1 MNAENLMT
9 EPAEVIQATHD
20 TASSFGAGEQL
31 RRAREAA
38 GLHVGALAVMLKVP
52 VQRLEALEAERWDLL
67 PDTVFVRALASSVCR
82 VLKVDPAPMLL
93 KLPPANP
100 QPIEVGTVINTPFRG
115 APGTAVNP
123 HGSSQFSRPLVLAV
137 GALLLGALALALFPS
152 IQLPGKK
159 TQGDEDSAKSVSAL
173 PAPDSKSASAEA
185 TPAGPTVSTQPM
197 SRDSAPGVPQSNV
210 SVSATSLSGSP
221 TTPAE
226 LTVSAERSPG
236 SAQPVSGEAIVV
248 FSARGSSWIQVTD
261 ATGAAVLKK
270 ELGPGETA
278 GASGVLPLAVV
289 IGRADMTTVEVRG
302 KPMDLAA
309 VAKNNVARF
318 EVKE

>member
-1 MNAENLMT
+1 M
-9 EPAEVIQATHD
+9 
-20 TASSFGAGEQL
+20 SS
-31 RRAREAA
+31 
-38 GLHVGALAVMLKVP
+38 
-52 VQRLEALEAERWDLL
+52 
-67 PDTVFVRALASSVCR
+67 
-82 VLKVDPAPMLL
+82 
-93 KLPPANP
+93 
-100 QPIEVGTVINTPFRG
+100 
-115 APGTAVNP
+115 
-123 HGSSQFSRPLVLAV
+123 
-137 GALLLGALALALFPS
+137 
-152 IQLPGKK
+152 
-159 TQGDEDSAKSVSAL
+159 
-173 PAPDSKSASAEA
+173 
-185 TPAGPTVSTQPM
+185 
-197 SRDSAPGVPQSNV
+197 DSAPGVPQSNV
-210 SVSATSLSGSP
+210 AVSATSLSGSS
-221 TTPAE
+221 TTPAA